1 MFVCRRYQAYIVFA
15 LLLLG
20 AGCGS
25 GKPISSLAFWR
36 PTPTAT
42 YTATPTATATITAT
56 PSPTATAT
64 ATATPTYT
72 PTHTPTATATET
84 PTATATPT
92 VEPLQLSLS
101 LDPPSGKQ
109 GHTLL
114 VRIEANRQISLTGSL
129 DGHLLNWVEEAQG
142 GWTVIGFGP
151 FAETRPYL
159 LRVAGIDRYKQ
170 QAQLSASIQV
180 DDWAYNIEYLTIP
193 ADRQNLLDPQLR
205 QEETEKIEK
214 VLAQFSKVPL
224 WQGTFIVPA
233 PGEIT
238 SPYGSARSYNGQPV
252 SSFHAGIDI
261 GAGMGAPVK
270 AAQAGRVAWAAGTQ
284 VRGNL
289 VILDHGAGVF
299 SVYAHLSAI
308 DVQPEQMVQQGEMIG
323 KVGNTGLVTGPHLH
337 WEIVVN
343 GVPVDPLE
351 WTERTIR

>member
-1 MFVCRRYQAYIVFA
+1 MLRYHRYHADIVLIAA
-15 LLLLG
+15 LVLLVL
-20 AGCGS
+20 AVGCGDGGFS
-25 GKPISSLAFWR
+25 ELAFWR

-42 YTATPTATATITAT
+42 YTATATATATATVTTT
-56 PSPTATAT
+56 PSPTSTAT

-72 PTHTPTATATET
+72 PTHTATATATV
-84 PTATATPT
+84 TPT

-101 LDPPSGKQ
+101 LDPPSVRQ

-114 VRIEANRQISLTGSL
+114 VRIAANRPISLTGSL

-159 LRVAGIDRYKQ
+159 LQVAGIDRYKQ
-170 QAQLSASIQV
+170 QARLSASIQV
-180 DDWAYNIEYLTIP
+180 DEWVYNIEYLTIP
-193 ADRQNLLDPQLR
+193 ADRQSLLDPELR
-205 QEETEKIEK
+205 REETEKIEK
-214 VLAQFSKVPL
+214 VLAQFSRVPL
-224 WQGTFIVPA
+224 WRGAFIVPA

-252 SSFHAGIDI
+252 SSFHGGIDI

-270 AAQAGRVAWAAGTQ
+270 AAQAGRVVWAAGTE

-299 SVYAHLSAI
+299 SVYAHLSTI
-308 DVQPEQMVQQGEMIG
+308 DVQLEQMVQQGEVIG
-323 KVGNTGLVTGPHLH
+323 RVGDTGLVTGPHLH
-337 WEIVVN
+337 WEIVVG
-343 GVPVDPLE
+343 GVPVNPLE
-351 WTERTIR
+351 WTARTIR